1 VAPTGNDRHNAGA
14 RGRDGAAFSE
24 QPPPR
29 AKRADQ
35 RARPQRRDQPG
46 RRDAGERRQ
55 PTGRSAEQ
63 ERYDGPDLPADISG
77 RELDPAVRRALRGL
91 PDKLAD
97 RVARH
102 LVAAGRAFDEDPETA
117 YQHTLA
123 ARSRAARLAVV
134 REACAEAAYAAG
146 HYAEALAEFRAVRRM
161 TGAADYLPV
170 IADCERAL
178 GRPERALQIA
188 RDPAVG
194 TLDEAGQAEMQ
205 IVSAGARR
213 DLGQPAAAAQ
223 ALAGPARRARSR
235 TPAATRLRY
244 AYADALLASGE
255 TEAALEWF
263 HRAAG
268 SDTEGRTD
276 AVARA
281 AALEGLELSDTAD
294 QP

>member
-1 VAPTGNDRHNAGA
+1 VAPTGNDRRNAGA
-14 RGRDGAAFSE
+14 RGRDGAASSE
-24 QPPPR
+24 QPSSH
-29 AKRADQ
+29 AKRTDQ
-35 RARPQRRDQPG
+35 RARPQRRDLPG
-46 RRDAGERRQ
+46 RRETAQRHQ
-55 PTGRSAEQ
+55 PAGRSAEQ

-123 ARSRAARLAVV
+123 ARGRAARLAVV

-235 TPAATRLRY
+235 TPAAARLRY

-255 TEAALEWF
+255 PEAALEWF

-268 SDTEGRTD
+268 SDTEGSTD